1 MKILKSVRRQIVDI
15 RDSLDAKAHSS
26 RRDRAKHR
34 LSIGALHPLL
44 FLCYGNVC
52 RSPYAER
59 VTLRSGGLAGSAGF
73 YGPDRTPPDTALSAA
88 IRRNIDHADHRSQ
101 LVTATQ
107 LIDAAAIF
115 VFDRYNVAALRKRAD
130 VDFNKV
136 YWLGDFD
143 PIWAGKRAIIDP
155 WGKTLADFLSTFER
169 IERCVDE
176 VVAVLQST
184 DDRT

>member
-1 MKILKSVRRQIVDI
+1 MWR
-15 RDSLDAKAHSS
+15 
-26 RRDRAKHR
+26 
-34 LSIGALHPLL
+34 
-44 FLCYGNVC
+44 
-52 RSPYAER
+52 
-59 VTLRSGGLAGSAGF
+59 
-73 YGPDRTPPDTALSAA
+73 
-88 IRRNIDHADHRSQ
+88 
-101 LVTATQ
+101 
-107 LIDAAAIF
+107 
-115 VFDRYNVAALRKRAD
+115 RKRAD

-184 DDRT
+184 GDRT